1 MSEERLHSHSVIWR
15 AVRLRIPINFRRLH
29 NECGRHCTQ
38 VLGPQPQ
45 GLPGVGHREIARLPK
60 RDWPPVA
67 SSLPRQGLPTI
78 AHRFSGG
85 TMSRSSSAAPT
96 GATESRTVTSLHL
109 PCDPVLL
116 VSAVPHETCCG
127 GRDRPPTVETVGYW
141 RVSLAGQRREFPP
154 KLHASTAWP
163 RRSGRADRSR
173 SFLRTMATTLV
184 RRSGGRF
191 HWPLALLSGSHPQR
205 AAGKAHV
212 CARTLHITSYAS
224 RA

>member
-1 MSEERLHSHSVIWR
+1 MYAGSRTSPIGLSRCGTPRNRTPPQKRL
-15 AVRLRIPINFRRLH
+15 AAGCPLFIP
-29 NECGRHCTQ
+29 
-38 VLGPQPQ
+38 
-45 GLPGVGHREIARLPK
+45 
-60 RDWPPVA
+60 
-67 SSLPRQGLPTI
+67 SLSRQGLPTI
-78 AHRFSGG
+78 AHRFSG

-96 GATESRTVTSLHL
+96 GATESRTVTSLL
-109 PCDPVLL
+109 PPCDPVLPA
-116 VSAVPHETCCG
+116 STVPDGTCRG
-127 GRDRPPTVETVGYW
+127 GRNRPPTVETVGYC